1 MIDWSACMAERRRIC
16 ASFVLFLYGLGDRLQ
31 LSCLEVVDEEAAV
44 CFRKE
49 LIGRRLFV
57 CG

>member
-1 MIDWSACMAERRRIC
+1 MAERRRIC